1 MNSPVDLIGALEQEP
16 ELALMVTQPPIAFHR
31 TFVDVTGSAL
41 AALLLSAYVEQQEGA
56 GLDGFFAPDAA
67 EIERRFGL
75 TKKEQSAGRKQL
87 HELGFVRERR
97 MSFPARLELTID
109 FDRISEVMVRIAR
122 QRARIAQESGGA
134 LMGSMSVDVAN
145 GSSGTSG
152 LSGHWT
158 QRAH

>member
-41 AALLLSAYVEQQEGA
+41 AALLLSAYVEQQEG
-56 GLDGFFAPDAA
+56 GSMDGYFVVDSA

-75 TKKEQSAGRKQL
+75 TKKEQSAARKQL
-87 HELGFVRERR
+87 VDMGFIRERR
-97 MSFPARLELTID
+97 MSFPARLEALVD

-122 QRARIAQESGGA
+122 QRAQVGRSGADGLMRIMPGNAVAVAQDSR
-134 LMGSMSVDVAN
+134 
-145 GSSGTSG
+145 
-152 LSGHWT
+152 WT